1 MNTYLLIKTLHIL
14 SSVLMV
20 GTGFGSAFY
29 LFFTHRTRNVQAIAE
44 VSRLVVR
51 ADTWFTA
58 PAVVIQPLSGWYLAS
73 QAGWTL
79 DTPWIAAALGLYVIV
94 TAPATSAE
102 GAVAIWEGTIRG
114 FLRHGLIAHL
124 IATVSIS
131 GMSDGALIDHATQSD
146 PGVLSREIAGVDDAA
161 MHAVSTA
168 NALRVLSVTL

>member
-58 PAVVIQPLSGWYLAS
+58 PAVVFQPLSGWYLAS

-79 DTPWIAAALGLYVIV
+79 DTPWIAAALGLYALAGACWLPVVALQIRMRN
-94 TAPATSAE
+94 TARAAVQAGTPLPPAYWRDLRIWTTLGVPAFF
-102 GAVAIWEGTIRG
+102 AFLALFYLMVAKPAW
-114 FLRHGLIAHL
+114 
-124 IATVSIS
+124 
-131 GMSDGALIDHATQSD
+131 
-146 PGVLSREIAGVDDAA
+146 
-161 MHAVSTA
+161 
-168 NALRVLSVTL
+168 